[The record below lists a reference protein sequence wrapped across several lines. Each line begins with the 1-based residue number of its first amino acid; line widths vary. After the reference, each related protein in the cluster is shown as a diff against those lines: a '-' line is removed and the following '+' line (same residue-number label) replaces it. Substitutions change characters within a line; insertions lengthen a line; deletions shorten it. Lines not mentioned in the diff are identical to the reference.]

1 MRAGVGAGARGADPD
16 DQLGDR
22 AGLQVGHGRSGPQAP
37 AQPRDA
43 LQPHGRR
50 ALLRHRLPPGAFPP
64 PTSQHQCTMAILL
77 TIGHM

>member
-1 MRAGVGAGARGADPD
+1 MCLHVPAGGADMRAGLGAGAGGADPD

-22 AGLQVGHGRSGPQAP
+22 AGLQVGHSGPGPQAP

-50 ALLRHRLPPGAFPP
+50 ALLRHRLPPGAFLFPLA
-64 PTSQHQCTMAILL
+64 CTCD
-77 TIGHM
+77 